1 LTRLATPPPP
11 NLYPP
16 SPLGPRED
24 IGVAE
29 GKVVIPGEEIGTV
42 EMFEPGEGTYVTE
55 DGRVRAA
62 LYGKLV
68 TQELKAAVIP
78 LHRPNKLRV
87 GDVVYGTIHDN
98 KTGLSLAFVEKVEGT
113 DRALAQDNF
122 AAIHIADAD
131 DRYVDEL
138 GQVFRPSDIIRARV
152 SMVEPTLRLSTK
164 GPEFGVVKAFC
175 GNCRAP
181 MELSRR
187 MRGTLYCEACKRG
200 ESRKISTWYGKA
212 KV

>member
-1 LTRLATPPPP
+1 MV
-11 NLYPP
+11 
-16 SPLGPRED
+16 D
-24 IGVAE
+24 
-29 GKVVIPGEEIGTV
+29 GKVVIPGEDIGTV
-42 EMFEPGEGTYVTE
+42 EMFEAGEGTYVTE
-55 DGRVRAA
+55 DGRIRSS
-62 LYGKLV
+62 LYGKLITD
-68 TQELKAAVIP
+68 TQALRAAVVP

-113 DRALAQDNF
+113 KRALAQDNF
-122 AAIHIADAD
+122 AAIHIAEAD

-138 GQVFRPSDIIRARV
+138 GQVFRPSDMIRARV
-152 SMVEPTLRLSTK
+152 SMVEPTLKLSTK

-181 MELSRR
+181 MEISRR
-187 MRGTLYCEACKRG
+187 MSGTLWCENCKRG

>member
-1 LTRLATPPPP
+1 MRGALV
-11 NLYPP
+11 
-16 SPLGPRED
+16 S
-24 IGVAE
+24 VAE

-42 EMFEPGEGTYVTE
+42 EMFEAGEGTYVTE

-62 LYGKLV
+62 LYGKLI
-68 TQELKAAVIP
+68 TGSADLKAVVRP

-113 DRALAQDNF
+113 NRALAQDNF

-138 GQVFRPSDIIRARV
+138 GQCFRPSDIIRARV

-164 GPEFGVVKAFC
+164 DPAFGVIKAFC

-187 MRGTLYCEACKRG
+187 MRGTLYCENCKRG

>member
-1 LTRLATPPPP
+1 
-11 NLYPP
+11 
-16 SPLGPRED
+16 
-24 IGVAE
+24 VAE

-42 EMFEPGEGTYVTE
+42 EMFEAGDGTYVTE
-55 DGRVRAA
+55 DGHIKSA

-68 TQELKAAVIP
+68 TDAQALRAVVVP

-131 DRYVDEL
+131 DRYV
-138 GQVFRPSDIIRARV
+138 V
-152 SMVEPTLRLSTK
+152 
-164 GPEFGVVKAFC
+164 C
-175 GNCRAP
+175 GNCRLP

-187 MRGTLYCEACKRG
+187 MRGTLYCESCKRG